1 MRVLNLT
8 KTVSRKGAKARRRRG
23 VGCRVKDVGKTT
35 CFFLHPVPY
44 ALPPR
49 PLRLC
54 AFAGNVF
61 LKLAKT
67 RFQYLA
73 LFTLLLLLSSACQSK
88 SDTASRGIIIVNSP
102 ASGVVRRVLV
112 REGAAVN
119 EGAAIVE
126 ISVITEGQ
134 AAPQQQ
140 QAEDPQKRAAR
151 TVEAA
156 QSEIE
161 AARAEVVRTEVEVS
175 RLTPLV
181 ASGDAPQAQLDGAR
195 ADYDRAQ
202 QRLRKAQDSAQREQG
217 QLVAARQ
224 PSPQNSAPVTAPTE
238 QIVTAR
244 ASSAGTVSAISIQA
258 GQRVTAGQPL
268 ATLRAE

>member
-1 MRVLNLT
+1 MSLSF
-8 KTVSRKGAKARRRRG
+8 KKIF
-23 VGCRVKDVGKTT
+23 C
-35 CFFLHPVPY
+35 
-44 ALPPR
+44 ALAP
-49 PLRLC
+49 
-54 AFAGNVF
+54 
-61 LKLAKT
+61 
-67 RFQYLA
+67 
-73 LFTLLLLLSSACQSK
+73 LLLFACHSQSDNSA
-88 SDTASRGIIIVNSP
+88 RGIIIVNSP
-102 ASGVVRRVLV
+102 ATGEVRRVLV
-112 REGAAVN
+112 REGASVN

-126 ISVITEGQ
+126 IAVIAEDQ
-134 AAPQQQ
+134 AAPQPQQ

-151 TVEAA
+151 TVESA

-161 AARAEVVRTEVEVS
+161 AARAEVVRTEVEVN

-202 QRLRKAQDSAQREQG
+202 QRLRKAQASAQDAQG

-224 PSPQNSAPVTAPTE
+224 PSQQNSSTAPAPATTE

-244 ASSAGTVSAISIQA
+244 ASSAGTVSAISIRA

>member
-1 MRVLNLT
+1 M
-8 KTVSRKGAKARRRRG
+8 
-23 VGCRVKDVGKTT
+23 
-35 CFFLHPVPY
+35 
-44 ALPPR
+44 
-49 PLRLC
+49 C
-54 AFAGNVF
+54 A
-61 LKLAKT
+61 
-67 RFQYLA
+67 
-73 LFTLLLLLSSACQSK
+73 LLLSTACHSS
-88 SDTASRGIIIVNSP
+88 SDNNARGIIIVNSP
-102 ASGVVRRVLV
+102 VTGEVRRVLV
-112 REGAAVN
+112 SEGASVN

-126 ISVITEGQ
+126 IAVINEAQT
-134 AAPQQQ
+134 ATPQP

-151 TVEAA
+151 NIESA

-161 AARAEVVRTEVEVS
+161 AARAEVVRTEVEVN

-195 ADYDRAQ
+195 ADYDHAQ
-202 QRLRKAQDSAQREQG
+202 QRLRKAQASAQDAQG

-224 PSPQNSAPVTAPTE
+224 PTPQNPVQPAPAIPTE

-244 ASSAGTVSAISIQA
+244 ASSAGTVSAISIQP

>member
-1 MRVLNLT
+1 MSFDLT
-8 KTVSRKGAKARRRRG
+8 KKVSRKGAKARRKSTQG
-23 VGCRVKDVGKTT
+23 ASGIQSLSV
-35 CFFLHPVPY
+35 L
-44 ALPPR
+44 

-54 AFAGNVF
+54 AFTREVF
-61 LKLAKT
+61 IHLAKT

-73 LFTLLLLLSSACQSK
+73 LLTLLLLSTACQSK
-88 SDTASRGIIIVNSP
+88 SDNASRGIIIVNSP
-102 ASGVVRRVLV
+102 ATGEVRRVLV
-112 REGAAVN
+112 REGASVN

-126 ISVITEGQ
+126 IAVMTEGQ
-134 AAPQQQ
+134 AAAPTT

-151 TVEAA
+151 TVESA

-161 AARAEVVRTEVEVS
+161 AARAEVVRTEVEVN

-181 ASGDAPQAQLDGAR
+181 TSGDAPQAQLDGAR

-202 QRLRKAQDSAQREQG
+202 QRLRKAQDSAQNAQSG
-217 QLVAARQ
+217 LVAARQ
-224 PSPQNSAPVTAPTE
+224 PAQQNSAPAPATATTE
-238 QIVTAR
+238 QLVTAR

-258 GQRVTAGQPL
+258 GQHVTAGQPL